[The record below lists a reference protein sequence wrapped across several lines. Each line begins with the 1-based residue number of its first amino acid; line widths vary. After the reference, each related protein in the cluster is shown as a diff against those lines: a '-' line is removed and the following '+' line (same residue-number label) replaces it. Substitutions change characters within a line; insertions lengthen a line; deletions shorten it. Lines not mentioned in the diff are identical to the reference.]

1 MSGWSD
7 TSVVAASFSALA
19 AIAAAVATWRGPIS
33 AAQMA
38 EKLRR
43 SAEVDADR
51 RRFKLNVFAQIMQER
66 AEIYSADAVR
76 ALNSIDVAFSDT
88 ALVREAWSEL
98 YQALNSNPLVPPHIL
113 DERIRKLLREMATS
127 LGIGDLLRLDDFG
140 RVYYPN
146 ALVEERKVRD
156 LERNAALMRLSAQAA
171 PAANAVD
178 QTNNRF
184 PPKPKENFGPDASQI
199 QAYVVIGSWLARDI

>member
-1 MSGWSD
+1 
-7 TSVVAASFSALA
+7 
-19 AIAAAVATWRGPIS
+19 
-33 AAQMA
+33 MA

-184 PPKPKENFGPDASQI
+184 PPKP
-199 QAYVVIGSWLARDI
+199 